1 MTVIFPR
8 IHALL
13 NISAIREI
21 RRDILHV
28 LFAQFCIIILYR
40 TPIRFLGTYE
50 VMAESTANTA
60 TRNILT
66 HFFAAF
72 FMTLIFMQE

>member
-50 VMAESTANTA
+50 VMAESTA
-60 TRNILT
+60 TRNMLT